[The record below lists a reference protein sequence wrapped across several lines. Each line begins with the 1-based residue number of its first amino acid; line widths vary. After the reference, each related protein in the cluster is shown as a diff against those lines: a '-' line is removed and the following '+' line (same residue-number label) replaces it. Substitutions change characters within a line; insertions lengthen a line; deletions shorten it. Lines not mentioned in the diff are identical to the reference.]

1 MQAIYRQLRV
11 SNGPWEGSLRQNRGP
26 IVQRTGIWGGE
37 HSGED
42 ATQSEVLIWSNE
54 ALDVDSSGYAM
65 KVAGI
70 TPGGPFA
77 LWRRHNG

>member
-1 MQAIYRQLRV
+1 MGRSYRELGYEAV
-11 SNGPWEGSLRQNRGP
+11 STRD
-26 IVQRTGIWGGE
+26 
-37 HSGED
+37 ED
-42 ATQSEVLIWSNE
+42 ATQSEVLIWSYE

-77 LWRRHNG
+77 LWRNNSGCKERAAPQTLGMSGRDLLI